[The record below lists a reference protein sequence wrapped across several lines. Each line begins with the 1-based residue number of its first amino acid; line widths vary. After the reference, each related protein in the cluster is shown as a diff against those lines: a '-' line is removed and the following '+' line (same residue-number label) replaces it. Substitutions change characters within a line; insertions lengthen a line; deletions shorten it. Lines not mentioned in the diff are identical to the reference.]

1 MVGKPF
7 GYELLLDLY
16 KCDPH
21 TVDDVALSYNFL
33 EEVVHALGVTAQAPP
48 YVFRSPNAFPDK
60 AGISAWVP
68 LIESGVQL
76 HTLVVKNFVSI
87 DFYTCS
93 TIDRSAKRKLI
104 NLAKRFFK
112 PSHIEHHLVKR
123 GLKYYEED

>member
-1 MVGKPF
+1 VANKPF

-16 KCDPH
+16 GADPH
-21 TVDDVALSYNFL
+21 TIDDVGIVYNFL

-48 YVFRSPNAFPDK
+48 YVFRSPQMFPDK

-68 LIESGVQL
+68 LIESGVQV

-87 DFYTCS
+87 DLYSCS
-93 TIDRSAKRKLI
+93 TIDRAAKKKLI

-112 PSHIEHHLVKR
+112 PTKVESHLVKR
-123 GLKYYEED
+123 GIKYYED